1 MFYGRKKLCLK
12 LVLSTSVRR
21 FLTRLTYD
29 VQKRFSNSPA
39 CRQPTWT
46 QKQDLKS
53 QNNKAPKYSLTRL
66 VALSENIVSTIVQ
79 KAKQHVNKPDNL
91 RSHLYPKGEG

>member
-1 MFYGRKKLCLK
+1 M
-12 LVLSTSVRR
+12 
-21 FLTRLTYD
+21 LTAQMDPKTRSE
-29 VQKRFSNSPA
+29 KP
-39 CRQPTWT
+39 
-46 QKQDLKS
+46 K
-53 QNNKAPKYSLTRL
+53 NKAPKYSLTRL